1 MKKFYYLISFLLCL
15 SGAVMIS
22 CGDDDD
28 DVTTGGSGSSSGGS
42 GSSTKTQVINGHEY
56 VDLGLSVLWAKSNIG
71 AHESISGEYS
81 RMNEKNDQGSLF
93 AWGETVEKENFTWGN
108 YKYCTGSDWS
118 TCQYLGDVL
127 PADKDVVQK
136 EWGGGW
142 RMPTY
147 EEAKELVSKCTIK
160 AYAPTIVGSEANN
173 AYFEVKGPNGNVIYI
188 PSMFLYTYNKEAGE
202 ADFNGDYAATLW
214 TSSYNREV
222 LDSKGKLSVELAEAL
237 FLGYYKYD
245 AAHYVYGT
253 VANPRREGN
262 PVRPVIDKKY
272 AK

>member
-28 DVTTGGSGSSSGGS
+28 DVTTGGGGSSSGGS
-42 GSSTKTQVINGHEY
+42 GGSTKTQVINGHEY

-81 RMNEKNDQGSLF
+81 RMNEKNDQGSFF

-160 AYAPTIVGSEANN
+160 AYAPTIVGSEETMPTSRLKVLTA
-173 AYFEVKGPNGNVIYI
+173 
-188 PSMFLYTYNKEAGE
+188 
-202 ADFNGDYAATLW
+202 
-214 TSSYNREV
+214 TSSIFPRCSFIPITKRLARQTLTVTMLLRFGLRRIIVRYSTLKVILLWNEQRPCSWDITSMMPPTMCMV
-222 LDSKGKLSVELAEAL
+222 LLLIPEGRAIL
-237 FLGYYKYD
+237 
-245 AAHYVYGT
+245 YV
-253 VANPRREGN
+253 P
-262 PVRPVIDKKY
+262 
-272 AK
+272 